1 MEIFPW
7 LQLSSTEWAIS
18 TARPSLAA
26 SKIRTDTELFLGYR
40 QVAGC
45 GAKPFSIASVTA
57 KMAGN
62 RQSNS

>member
-1 MEIFPW
+1 VVAVFFDRVGN
-7 LQLSSTEWAIS
+7 LYGTTEFGGVQNQNG
-18 TARPSLAA
+18 
-26 SKIRTDTELFLGYR
+26 TELFLDYR

-57 KMAGN
+57 KIARN